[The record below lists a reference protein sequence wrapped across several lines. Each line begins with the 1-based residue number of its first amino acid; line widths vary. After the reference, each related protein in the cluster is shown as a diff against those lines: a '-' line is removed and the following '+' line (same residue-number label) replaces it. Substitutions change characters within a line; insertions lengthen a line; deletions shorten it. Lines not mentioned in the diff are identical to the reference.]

1 MGETITIRTGAATEV
16 IKVIEQGPQGP
27 QGPKGDPGDVA
38 GLPLTTTGDT
48 LYRANST
55 TNARLPI
62 GTTGQVLKVSSGGIP
77 EWGAAPASGVTSV
90 NGESGAV
97 SLSAADVGAAE
108 TLHAAEHQDGEA
120 DQIMASAVI
129 VDTSD
134 TSLNGVYVPDGTLV
148 GGRIVYYRPGTRKN
162 TKIEYKTT
170 NNFWTLINNTVAVA
184 QSPYSEQTNP
194 WSQEPWEDLAG
205 GIQLDFINVTQ
216 ASLEKLARSTTE
228 NLGTAALTDS
238 NSFAASSHTHG
249 NITNSGAVGSVSGL
263 PLKTGTNG
271 VIEAGSFGTAAGSFC
286 EGNDARLSDD
296 RDPNLHA
303 ASHLPD
309 GADELF
315 DQSLNTTDSVAFS
328 GFTIGDGAVI
338 PVGANYGQFTSADS
352 NVGFIINRGQNGNYA
367 SLDFLEGGSGESG
380 WSIQLQ
386 PSNDDLT
393 FVNRVAGSNQLT
405 LPATGDVGCAF
416 VGDISVEDK
425 ENGVTATFVAQ
436 DNLSDDRSYQLPD
449 ANGTLALT
457 TDNADQFGS
466 GAATDGWVLTADGAG
481 GAAWEAATGGGGGD
495 TVSIETSAA
504 DILSVSSGAISADD
518 AGATRIVYWN
528 DTNNK
533 LAYGTPSDVGAAAS
547 SHTHSDATQSVAGF
561 LSTAD
566 KTKLDGIA
574 SGANNYTHPN
584 HTGDVT
590 SAGDGATTIAN
601 NAVTNAKLAQVASS
615 TLKGRATAGTGNA
628 EDLTASQVRTILNVA
643 DGAEVNVNADWN
655 ASSGDAQILNK
666 PTLGTAAAAA
676 TTDFAAASHTHPATA
691 ISDSTT
697 AGRALLTAADASAQR
712 TSLSLGNSATLD
724 TGTTAGTVAAGNHSH
739 ELTSLAATGATN
751 GHVLTANGSGGVTF
765 SAASGGV
772 SGVDSTTADVF
783 SVSGSNLVADDG
795 GLIDSANPFVQW
807 NDTSGKLVYANP
819 LSRPSGAM
827 YLGVAPTTSALG
839 TRALC
844 IQADRSLAADRV
856 PTGTDSLA
864 IGNSSQAQNNGSTAV
879 GFRARANNTY
889 AVCIGGESLANGNA
903 SVAIGAV
910 ATATGAQSINIS
922 AYDAYS
928 GNSST
933 ATNSVGLNATADLR
947 AMFATAAFRAVY
959 WGGQT
964 TSDAANVELNLD
976 ATATNR
982 MVIAAN
988 TAVIADIFLI
998 ARRTDNSKFLAAR
1011 RWVAIRRDG
1020 SNNTALI
1027 GAVQT
1032 IGTDQS
1038 EGSPTWTFTIDADDT
1053 ASVESLRVRVTGAA
1067 SETVN
1072 WRVCAIYRVVA

>member
-1 MGETITIRTGAATEV
+1 MADTIEIVQGTATTIEIAGL
-16 IKVIEQGPQGP
+16 QGPQGP
-27 QGPKGDPGDVA
+27 QGATGS
-38 GLPLTTTGDT
+38 GLGTLTTQGDT
-48 LYRANST
+48 LYQGVSA
-55 TNARLPI
+55 AQRLPI
-62 GTTGQVLKVSSGGIP
+62 GTAGQILKVNSGGTAP
-77 EWGAAPASGVTSV
+77 EWGAAPASGVSSV
-90 NGESGAV
+90 NGETGAVTITAAAIDAAADNHVHSFSDINVNGVLISGAGNANANGPYLYSGDFGDRGAYHKDKDSLIYWDGGAWLINVNGDDRYSSTQDV
-97 SLSAADVGAAE
+97 SFPYQV
-108 TLHAAEHQDGEA
+108 
-120 DQIMASAVI
+120 
-129 VDTSD
+129 TSW
-134 TSLNGVYVPDGTLV
+134 SVL
-148 GGRIVYYRPGTRKN
+148 PGT
-162 TKIEYKTT
+162 
-170 NNFWTLINNTVAVA
+170 
-184 QSPYSEQTNP
+184 
-194 WSQEPWEDLAG
+194 
-205 GIQLDFINVTQ
+205 
-216 ASLEKLARSTTE
+216 
-228 NLGTAALTDS
+228 GTAPAPTS
-238 NSFAASSHTHG
+238 NARLSGQEFEEIVGQRVNPTLRGDAAGKNVGTGANDVAAGNHTHG
-249 NITNSGAVGSVSGL
+249 NLTNAGAIGTTANL
-263 PLKTGTNG
+263 PLKTGTGG
-271 VIEAGSFGTAAGSFC
+271 VIEAGAFGTAAGSFC
-286 EGNDARLSDD
+286 AGDDARLSDA
-296 RDPNLHA
+296 RTPSSTLAHA
-303 ASHLPD
+303 ASHAYNASDPLE
-309 GADELF
+309 A
-315 DQSLNTTDSVAFS
+315 
-328 GFTIGDGAVI
+328 
-338 PVGANYGQFTSADS
+338 
-352 NVGFIINRGQNGNYA
+352 A
-367 SLDFLEGGSGESG
+367 SL
-380 WSIQLQ
+380 
-386 PSNDDLT
+386 
-393 FVNRVAGSNQLT
+393 
-405 LPATGDVGCAF
+405 
-416 VGDISVEDK
+416 
-425 ENGVTATFVAQ
+425 
-436 DNLSDDRSYQLPD
+436 
-449 ANGTLALT
+449 
-457 TDNADQFGS
+457 
-466 GAATDGWVLTADGAG
+466 
-481 GAAWEAATGGGGGD
+481 AATG
-495 TVSIETSAA
+495 
-504 DILSVSSGAISADD
+504 ADD
-518 AGATRIVYWN
+518 GSILQA
-528 DTNNK
+528 D
-533 LAYGTPSDVGAAAS
+533 GTGLSIWVDGPTWASQNVAASNIGAAAS
-547 SHTHSDATQSVAGF
+547 GSITTSGLTQATARILGRTTASTGSVEEITIGSGLSLSAGE
-561 LSTAD
+561 LSATGSGVTGVTGTAPIVSSGGTTPAISISAATTSAAGSMSSAD

-574 SGANNYTHPN
+574 S
-584 HTGDVT
+584 
-590 SAGDGATTIAN
+590 
-601 NAVTNAKLAQVASS
+601 
-615 TLKGRATAGTGNA
+615 
-628 EDLTASQVRTILNVA
+628 
-643 DGAEVNVNADWN
+643 GAEVNVNADWN

-676 TTDFAAASHTHPATA
+676 TTDFAAAAHNHA
-691 ISDSTT
+691 
-697 AGRALLTAADASAQR
+697 ASAI
-712 TSLSLGNSATLD
+712 TSGTLD
-724 TGTTAGTVAAGNHSH
+724 VARIPTGTTSTTVALGNHGH

-827 YLGVAPTTSALG
+827 HVGVAPTTTALG

-864 IGNSSQAQNNGSTAV
+864 IGNSSQAQNNASTAV

-910 ATATGAQSINIS
+910 ATASGAQSINIS

-964 TSDAANVELNLD
+964 TNDTANVELNLD

-998 ARRTDNSKFLAAR
+998 ARRTDNTKFLSAR